1 MVVSTCHARRV
12 AAALATS
19 GAFAAAVPSAAAGAP
34 DITVG
39 AGTYVGP
46 EGRTLSVTVAA
57 ASENG
62 AQPRG
67 SFVVDAEIPSIG
79 FDVRERATVTC
90 HRVTGN
96 LALMYGRLAHPVELE
111 GEQYPA
117 MLLVI
122 NDEGTPGTGRDDVA
136 FGLAP
141 DLPGGCTG
149 GDEPFDFES
158 DITRG
163 DFQVFDR

>member
-1 MVVSTCHARRV
+1 MVVSACHARRV
-12 AAALATS
+12 TAALAAC
-19 GAFAAAVPSAAAGAP
+19 GALAAPSAAAGAP
-34 DITVG
+34 DITAG

-46 EGRTLSVTVAA
+46 EGRKLSVTVAA

-79 FDVRERATVTC
+79 FQVRERATVTC
-90 HRVTGN
+90 HRVTDN
-96 LALMYGRLAHPVELE
+96 LALMYGRLANPVDLE
-111 GEQYPA
+111 GVQYPA

-122 NDEGTPGTGRDDVA
+122 NDEGTPGAGRDDVA

-163 DFQVFDR
+163 DFQVLDR